1 MELRNRVRYRLS
13 ANAVFAWDGAEN
25 ARLLGDGITRDISIT
40 GAFVFTATTPP
51 VGTIVHLDVFL
62 SSCQDRGPEKGVQ
75 IETDAEVIR
84 VEHSATAE
92 GFAAVSRDFR
102 LMFGRDRGSSLWVSS
117 VEQAFGGSASD

>member
-13 ANAVFAWDGAEN
+13 ADAVFAWEGAKD

-40 GAFVFTATTPP
+40 GAFVFTTTSPP

-62 SSCQDRGPEKGVQ
+62 SSRQGRGPERSVR
-75 IETDAEVIR
+75 IETEAEVVR
-84 VEHSATAE
+84 VEHSAMAE

-102 LMFGRDRGSSLWVSS
+102 LMFDRDRRNSVCVSS
-117 VEQAFGGSASD
+117 VEQFHGDSARD